1 MNQLRAATASC
12 LLQLKLRFSP
22 IRLGL
27 NLIESVPVTIIYTWL
42 VLQSNNPDLLTYIL
56 VGAPIV
62 AVWATIALQI
72 GYLLDSEIW
81 NQTLLFV
88 LISRSSIT
96 VVMLGRMLGE
106 LIIGIPAVILTFSI
120 VMIVARRTPT
130 IADPGL
136 FVFSLVVVVLSLIA
150 ITLILAP
157 FVVLAR
163 GGRGGFMAIF
173 IIAGI
178 VLGGFVYPVS
188 RLPHAFQIV
197 SRVLPISWGMSSVW
211 QSIGGVSSLS
221 SISQNWGI
229 SVFLSLTLLIS
240 SYFLFKII
248 EKRIRVSGTL
258 GEA

>member
-1 MNQLRAATASC
+1 
-12 LLQLKLRFSP
+12 
-22 IRLGL
+22 
-27 NLIESVPVTIIYTWL
+27 VTIIYTWL

-88 LISRSSIT
+88 LISRASIT

-130 IADPGL
+130 IAEPGL

-157 FVVLAR
+157 FVVLVR
-163 GGRGGFMAIF
+163 GRAGFMAIF

-178 VLGGFVYPVS
+178 VLGGFVYPVH
-188 RLPHAFQIV
+188 RLPQAFQIV
-197 SRVLPISWGMSSVW
+197 SRMLPISWGMSSVW

-229 SVFLSLTLLIS
+229 SVFLSLTFLIS

>member
-1 MNQLRAATASC
+1 MNQLRAALASC

-22 IRLGL
+22 VRLGL

-120 VMIVARRTPT
+120 VMIVAHRTPT
-130 IADPGL
+130 IAEPGL

-157 FVVLAR
+157 FVVLVR
-163 GGRGGFMAIF
+163 GRAGFMAIF

-178 VLGGFVYPVS
+178 VLGGFVYPVD
-188 RLPHAFQIV
+188 RLPQAFQIV

-229 SVFLSLTLLIS
+229 SVFLSLTFLIS
-240 SYFLFKII
+240 SYFSFKII